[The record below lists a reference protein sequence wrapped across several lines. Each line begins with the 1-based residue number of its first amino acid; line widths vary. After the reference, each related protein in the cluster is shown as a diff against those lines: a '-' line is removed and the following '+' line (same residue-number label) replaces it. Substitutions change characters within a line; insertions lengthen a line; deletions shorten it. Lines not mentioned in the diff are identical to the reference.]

1 MTANSVLQ
9 DVVTDFYQKILNFLN
24 VARFHGAH
32 SNLDYTCN
40 ESMDFT
46 LLIFRKLKNA
56 QHHYMQSSHIIF
68 HLNKISNVEGTNRNS
83 FIPLTKGLLSLC
95 QFL

>member
-9 DVVTDFYQKILNFLN
+9 YVATDFYQKILHFLN
-24 VARFHGAH
+24 VIQFHSAH

-56 QHHYMQSSHIIF
+56 
-68 HLNKISNVEGTNRNS
+68 
-83 FIPLTKGLLSLC
+83 
-95 QFL
+95 